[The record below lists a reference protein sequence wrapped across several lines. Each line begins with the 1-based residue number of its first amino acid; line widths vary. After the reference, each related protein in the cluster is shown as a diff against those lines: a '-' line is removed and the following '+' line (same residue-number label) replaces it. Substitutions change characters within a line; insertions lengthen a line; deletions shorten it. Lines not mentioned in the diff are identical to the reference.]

1 MLDEVLI
8 KHLIRKETLN
18 MLTVNPVKFNTIR
31 PIAFREGNL
40 NNITPN
46 VAILSLQNPNA
57 NINFEN
63 DLSRTKKA
71 DMVQSQ
77 NMFGALA
84 AKLRKTYDILFS
96 QNNQNLT
103 ESTHHIYYLD

>member
-1 MLDEVLI
+1 
-8 KHLIRKETLN
+8 
-18 MLTVNPVKFNTIR
+18 MLTINPVKFNTIR
-31 PIAFREGNL
+31 PITFKEGNL

-63 DLSRTKKA
+63 DLNRTKRA

-77 NMFGALA
+77 NMFGAIA
-84 AKLRKTYDILFS
+84 AKLRKTYDILFP
-96 QNNQNLT
+96 QNNGNFN
-103 ESTHHIYYLD
+103 EDTHHIYYLD